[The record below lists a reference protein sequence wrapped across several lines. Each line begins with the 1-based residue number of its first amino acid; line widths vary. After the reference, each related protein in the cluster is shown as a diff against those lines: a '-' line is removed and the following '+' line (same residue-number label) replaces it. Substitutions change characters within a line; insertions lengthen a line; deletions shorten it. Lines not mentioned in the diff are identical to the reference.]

1 MNNKTP
7 QNSDENDYNLVDIEE
22 QIKET
27 DTVEKDPSELSRNS
41 KSMEMKSDQNLNERI
56 SELENLLKKKE
67 KEVLKGKDQYLRA
80 MADYDNLNKRTKA
93 EFARIMKN
101 ANEKTLIKLLD
112 LADSFEKGRKM
123 LETDASSAESYK
135 EGFLAIEQQ
144 FFSILK
150 GEGVEKVKTIG
161 EKFDPAFHEVIS
173 VRSDPDKEENTI
185 VEEIQAGYLQNSKLL
200 RPSKVI
206 ITK

>member
-1 MNNKTP
+1 
-7 QNSDENDYNLVDIEE
+7 
-22 QIKET
+22 
-27 DTVEKDPSELSRNS
+27 
-41 KSMEMKSDQNLNERI
+41 
-56 SELENLLKKKE
+56 
-67 KEVLKGKDQYLRA
+67 
-80 MADYDNLNKRTKA
+80 
-93 EFARIMKN
+93 MKN